1 MLVELTH
8 TRNLFLLTDLAGRRE
23 VRFAGVAVL
32 ASAVLF
38 SAIAPFATKQLAHV
52 PAFIPAYESALVLSD
67 LITAVLLFG
76 QFNFLRSRPL
86 LVLACGY
93 LFTAVIAFVH
103 MLTFPGVFSPTGLLG
118 AGSQSTA
125 WLYMFWH
132 AGFPL
137 FVIVYTFI
145 GGMGR
150 GVPASKIIIEAI
162 DQPHAEANARFAI
175 LAGVILVL
183 VAVGALTLIATVYQ
197 DTLPAL
203 IVNTRFTPALHVVVA
218 SIWMVSLIALAV
230 LGWRGTHTMLDV
242 WVMVVMSAWLFE
254 IALSAALNAGRY
266 DLGWY
271 VGRMYGLFA
280 SSFLLIIL
288 LIENVTHYARLARLS
303 AELSAANETLEQL
316 SLHDALTGLANR
328 RFFDQYLST
337 QIILAGRSK
346 RPLALV
352 LCDVDIFK
360 AYNDHY
366 GHQAGDECLKR
377 IASTLR
383 ACCNRPADMVARY
396 GGEEFAIILP
406 DTELAGAT
414 HLAEAVRKAVEELA
428 IVHQHSPVAAYVT
441 ISGGVSVLTNKAVL
455 TEQHLIGAADQAL
468 YQAKH
473 LGRNN
478 IVSVHAEPERDA
490 FDVQ

>member
-1 MLVELTH
+1 MLVGLTH
-8 TRNLFLLTDLAGRRE
+8 TRSLFLSTDLAGRRE

-38 SAIAPFATKQLAHV
+38 CAIAPFATRQLTHV

-76 QFNFLRSRPL
+76 QFNFLRARAL

-103 MLTFPGVFSPTGLLG
+103 MLTFPQVFSPSGLLG
-118 AGSQSTA
+118 AGPQSTV

-137 FVIVYTFI
+137 FVIVYTLI
-145 GGMGR
+145 GGIGR
-150 GVPASKIIIEAI
+150 GVPAAKKINEAI
-162 DQPHAEANARFAI
+162 DLPHPEAGVRVAI
-175 LAGVILVL
+175 LTGVVLVL
-183 VAVGALTLIATVYQ
+183 AAVGGLTLVATVYQ

-203 IVNTRFTPALHVVVA
+203 IRDTRFTPALYVVVA
-218 SIWMVSLIALAV
+218 CIWMVTLIALAV
-230 LGWRGTHTMLDV
+230 LAWRRPHTVLDV
-242 WVMVVMSAWLFE
+242 WVMVVISAWLFD
-254 IALSAALNAGRY
+254 IALSAGLNAGRY

-271 VGRMYGLFA
+271 SGRMYGLFA
-280 SSFLLIIL
+280 ASFLLIVL

-303 AELSAANETLEQL
+303 AELGAANETLEQL

-328 RFFDQYLST
+328 RFFDQYLAN

-352 LCDVDIFK
+352 LCDVDLFK

-396 GGEEFAIILP
+396 GGEEFALILP
-406 DTELAGAT
+406 DTELVGAT
-414 HLAEAVRKAVEELA
+414 HIAEAVREAVAKLA
-428 IVHQHSPVAAYVT
+428 ILHQHSPAAACVS
-441 ISGGVSVLTNKAVL
+441 ISGGVSVLTNNAVL
-455 TEQHLIGAADQAL
+455 TGEHLIGAADQAL
-468 YQAKH
+468 YQAKQ
-473 LGRNN
+473 LGRNR
-478 IVSVHAEPERDA
+478 IVSVHAEPEKHA